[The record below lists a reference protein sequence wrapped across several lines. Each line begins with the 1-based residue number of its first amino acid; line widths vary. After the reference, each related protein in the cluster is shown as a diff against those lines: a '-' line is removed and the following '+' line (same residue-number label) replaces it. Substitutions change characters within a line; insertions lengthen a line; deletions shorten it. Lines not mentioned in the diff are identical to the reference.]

1 MPALVPYWEGAI
13 LHFPLNQYNLN
24 GAYLIAFP
32 APVDD
37 FASLKEQLLEDA
49 LRYIRSTQTMTSAPK
64 KVILT
69 QSGHVQCSVQKLHSL
84 SDEVELGG
92 PGRTGSEG
100 EAAEEICTLLQER
113 LDNKRHKLRNTLLPK
128 ILLLYDEYHFADRAM
143 FADCLPGLSELT
155 GFHTVFVVHGEDSFV
170 LHSKNEEWLHAT

>member
-69 QSGHVQCSVQKLHSL
+69 QSGHVQCSVQKLHS
-84 SDEVELGG
+84 SPNQVGLGG
-92 PGRTGSEG
+92 PGNAKWKD

-113 LDNKRHKLRNTLLPK
+113 LHNKRHKLRNVSLPK
-128 ILLLYDEYHFADRAM
+128 ILLLYNEYHFANLAM

-155 GFHTVFVVHGEDSFV
+155 GFHTVFVVHGGGGFV
-170 LHSKNEEWLHAT
+170 LYSKDEKWLHSS